1 MNYQEVLHTMGELWP
16 GRDKEILTYQ
26 VQLMQEEIGRAR
38 DAAKL
43 DEADWQRLGNPF
55 QIVKNYA
62 NWLKSKKFYSVATPN
77 LEDFSINSGLFT
89 QFVKENYTVDPV
101 VGKQL

>member
-1 MNYQEVLHTMGELWP
+1 MFKETLNTIRELLP
-16 GRDKEILTYQ
+16 GRDDDALTYQ

-38 DAAKL
+38 DASKL
-43 DEADWQRLGNPF
+43 GEADWQRLGNPF
-55 QIVKNYA
+55 TIVRNYA
-62 NWLKSKKFYSVATPN
+62 NWLKSKKFYGVATPN

-101 VGKQL
+101 TGRQP